1 MQKIDGRCHLL
12 FLCHESWPT
21 FRPDVAV
28 LFGKYL
34 PRVGVTC
41 DLVTETDGSGA
52 PAAWDGGATILCRA
66 SARRGWQYVLK
77 TLHNL
82 SVLVRCDAQKY
93 DAIQVRDMPVAAF
106 FGVVVAAAKRLPFFY
121 WMSFPQSEGQIARAV
136 ARGPSAGL
144 RYWFPLV
151 QGLVGQWLLYK
162 IVLPRATH
170 VFVQSEQM
178 LRDLGA
184 KGVSPDKMTAV
195 PMGVDLERAAPE
207 AIVPADDA
215 RLAGKRVLIHLG
227 SLDRSR
233 KIEMLFEMVKL
244 VHQQEPNV
252 LLVLA
257 GDVDD
262 VEHRRWLQQE
272 AARAGVADLVVWTGW
287 LPTASAWRY
296 LRAAELG
303 LSPIPRGALLDCA
316 SPTKLI
322 EYLAFGLPAI
332 VNDNPDQRQVVLDGD
347 CGACVPWHAAA
358 FCDAALA
365 ILADPARA
373 RSMGSSGRAY
383 VARHRGYDSIARTLA
398 DTYARLLDGKR
409 TVETDGT
416 DAPPR
421 PG

>member
-1 MQKIDGRCHLL
+1 MKKIDGRCHLL
-12 FLCHESWPT
+12 FICHESWPT

-34 PRVGVTC
+34 PRLGVTC
-41 DLVTETDGSGA
+41 DIVTETAGA
-52 PAAWDGGATILCRA
+52 GAAVAWEAGDTILCGA
-66 SARRGWQYVLK
+66 SARRGWQYLLK
-77 TLHNL
+77 TMHNL
-82 SVLVRCDAQKY
+82 AVLVRCDAKKY

-106 FGVVVAAAKRLPFFY
+106 FGVMVAAAKRLPFFY
-121 WMSFPQSEGQIARAV
+121 WMSFPQSEGQIARAR

-151 QGLVGQWLLYK
+151 QGLIGQWLLYK

-170 VFVQSEQM
+170 VFAQSEQM

-184 KGVSPDKMTAV
+184 KGVSVDKMTAV

-207 AIVPADDA
+207 SIERSDDA

-227 SLDRSR
+227 SLDRTR

-244 VHQQEPNV
+244 VHRYEKDV
-252 LLVLA
+252 LLVFA

-262 VEHRRWLQQE
+262 DEHRRWLQQE
-272 AARAGVADLVVWTGW
+272 AERLGVAELVVWTGW
-287 LPTASAWRY
+287 LPTAAAWRY
-296 LRAAELG
+296 LRAAEIG

-347 CGACVPWHAAA
+347 CGACVPWHADA
-358 FCDAALA
+358 FSDAALA
-365 ILADPARA
+365 MLADPARG
-373 RSMGSSGRAY
+373 RRMGNNGRAY
-383 VARHRGYDSIARTLA
+383 VARHRSYDSIAGALA
-398 DTYARLLDGKR
+398 PTYARL
-409 TVETDGT
+409 V
-416 DAPPR
+416 P
-421 PG
+421 